1 VTTSSLFSE
10 DFNLHHFQ
18 FVNSLPVEMKD
29 MHEGIQAVR
38 MSCFIHTLQLTIR
51 DGLQKVSH
59 VQKILEKCQTL
70 ARSAQ
75 KSSQIA
81 DILEQINRHIERP
94 TVTRWNSELMLIK
107 SILHIG
113 KEHIE
118 SVSNSVADS
127 IRFSNHDFCMMKEIV
142 DVLEPFHQVSIK
154 CQAEKLVTISLVV
167 PSIVHLVCHLRSV
180 KDSLSFCHQLVQ
192 QLQSS
197 METRFAGIIN
207 RLNHVPVQDDDP
219 FNDPLYFMTT
229 LLDPTFKFFWIRD
242 LQLAV
247 NIENRLKQNIIQLVL
262 DEISKDSLTELATA
276 QKTPPTA
283 ASTTSEVKR
292 RKLFFYDNYV
302 ASDDNSNEQKPLHP
316 SVEIEAYLND
326 PVRSKFSDYWQR
338 SRLTSLKTL
347 VARIF
352 SVQASSAPIERVFSH
367 AGLILS
373 SRRMRINEQ
382 LFKDIVFLK
391 ANQSLL

>member
-1 VTTSSLFSE
+1 
-10 DFNLHHFQ
+10 
-18 FVNSLPVEMKD
+18 MKVFKQY
-29 MHEGIQAVR
+29 GCLA
-38 MSCFIHTLQLTIR
+38 SYTLLQLTIR

-75 KSSQIA
+75 KSSHIA
-81 DILEQINRHIERP
+81 DILEQIHRHIERP
-94 TVTRWNSELMLIK
+94 TATRWNSELMLIK
-107 SILHIG
+107 SILSIG

-118 SVSNSVADS
+118 ILSNSMEGS
-127 IRFSNHDFCMMKEIV
+127 IRFSNSDFNMMEEIV
-142 DVLEPFHQVSIK
+142 DILEPFHQVSIK

-167 PSIVHLVCHLRSV
+167 PSIVHLVCHLRSI
-180 KDSLSFCHQLVQ
+180 KDSLSFCHKLVQ

-197 METRFAGIIN
+197 IETRFAGIIN
-207 RLNHVPVQDDDP
+207 RLNHVLVKDDDP

-229 LLDPTFKFFWIRD
+229 LLDPAFKFFWMCD
-242 LQLAV
+242 LKLPV

-262 DEISKDSLTELATA
+262 DEISKDSLTESTVT
-276 QKTPPTA
+276 Q
-283 ASTTSEVKR
+283 TTSLTTSTSTSQVKR
-292 RKLFFYDNYV
+292 RKLFFYDNYL
-302 ASDDNSNEQKPLHP
+302 ASDGNVNEQKPLHP

-338 SRLTSLKTL
+338 SRLTLLKTL
-347 VARIF
+347 VTRIF

-367 AGLILS
+367 AGIILS

-391 ANQSLL
+391 ANHCLL

>member
-1 VTTSSLFSE
+1 METRDV
-10 DFNLHHFQ
+10 
-18 FVNSLPVEMKD
+18 
-29 MHEGIQAVR
+29 HEGIQAIR

-51 DGLQKVSH
+51 DGLQKVPH
-59 VQKILEKCQTL
+59 VQKVLEKCQLL
-70 ARSAQ
+70 ARSTQ

-107 SILHIG
+107 SILSIA
-113 KEHIE
+113 KDHIE
-118 SVSNSVADS
+118 SLSDSMRDSIQFSNSD
-127 IRFSNHDFCMMKEIV
+127 FSMMEEIV
-142 DVLEPFHQVSIK
+142 DILEPFHQVSIK

-167 PSIVHLVCHLRSV
+167 PSIVHLVCHLRSL
-180 KDSLSFCHQLVQ
+180 KDNLSFCHKLVQ

-197 METRFAGIIN
+197 IETRFAGIIN
-207 RLNHVPVQDDDP
+207 RLNYLPVKDDDP

-242 LQLAV
+242 LKLPV

-262 DEISKDSLTELATA
+262 DEISKDSIT
-276 QKTPPTA
+276 
-283 ASTTSEVKR
+283 ASTTSQTTQLTAALSTPQVKR
-292 RKLFFYDNYV
+292 RKLFFYDNYL
-302 ASDDNSNEQKPLHP
+302 ASDDHSNEQKPLHP

-338 SRLTSLKTL
+338 SRLTSLKKL
-347 VARIF
+347 VTRVF

-391 ANQSLL
+391 GNHGLL

>member
-1 VTTSSLFSE
+1 MET
-10 DFNLHHFQ
+10 
-18 FVNSLPVEMKD
+18 KD
-29 MHEGIQAVR
+29 VREGLQVVR

-51 DGLQKVSH
+51 DGLQKVPH
-59 VQKILEKCQTL
+59 IQKVLEKCQML

-107 SILHIG
+107 SILSIG

-118 SVSNSVADS
+118 SLSNSMQDS
-127 IRFSNHDFCMMKEIV
+127 IRFSNSDFCTMEEIV
-142 DVLEPFHQVSIK
+142 DILEPFHQVSIK

-167 PSIVHLVCHLRSV
+167 PSIVHIQCHLRSF
-180 KDSLSFCHQLVQ
+180 KDSLTFCHKLLQ

-197 METRFAGIIN
+197 IETRFAGIMN
-207 RLNHVPVQDDDP
+207 RLNQVLVKDDDP

-242 LQLAV
+242 LKLPV
-247 NIENRLKQNIIQLVL
+247 NIENRLKQNVIQLVL
-262 DEISKDSLTELATA
+262 DEISKDSLTE
-276 QKTPPTA
+276 
-283 ASTTSEVKR
+283 STTSQKTQLTTSTSSTSQVKR
-292 RKLFFYDNYV
+292 RKLFFYDNYL

-338 SRLTSLKTL
+338 SRLTSLKKL
-347 VARIF
+347 VTRVF
-352 SVQASSAPIERVFSH
+352 SVQASSAPIERIFSH